1 MKRVL
6 AIDLGASSGRGIV
19 FECDGGKMNYQEVH
33 RFDNNAVKVGD
44 TLRWDV
50 DMLLREITTCIEL
63 STVGGQK
70 IDSIGIDTWGVD
82 YGVVDS
88 KGNIKEMPYHY
99 RDSRTA
105 GCIDKQELLNKR
117 ETFDMAGISLNEF
130 NTSYQLIAQQKSN
143 KVVEGDTILYMPY
156 LLGYMLTGKMA
167 SDATIATTSGIYL
180 DGYNQDFLD
189 KLGLQTSN
197 FAPVQPVG
205 SVLGNLKEEIKSK
218 INLTY
223 DIPVILT
230 CGHDTA
236 CAIMTVMQEGKQPLY
251 VSSGTWSLFGT
262 LSDKPIVNDVTYQEG
277 YTNEI
282 GFGDKICLLK
292 NIMGMWIIQ
301 ECRREW
307 IKKQPISW
315 SQIVEECKKVDEFK
329 GYINV
334 ADNIFSPPFG
344 MDERI
349 VKYVRDTQGV
359 QLTGIGEIARCV
371 YNSLAMEY
379 RYALEGLQTI
389 TGKSYDTLHIIG
401 GGTNN
406 HLLNQMVADCLGVK
420 VIGGCVEATA
430 IGNALGQLYG
440 LGAVKDTSEAYALAQ
455 TTFEPLE
462 FVPSPDREKWD
473 REYSQYLRLKN
484 KSATATK

>member
-50 DMLLREITTCIEL
+50 DMLLREITTCIEF
-63 STVGGQK
+63 STVSGQK

-99 RDSRTA
+99 RDSRTS
-105 GCIDKQELLNKR
+105 GCIDKQEYYTKR

-156 LLGYMLTGKMA
+156 LLGYMLTGKMT

-189 KLGLQTSN
+189 KLGLQASN

-292 NIMGMWIIQ
+292 NIMGMCIIQ

-379 RYALEGLQTI
+379 RYALEGLRTI
-389 TGKSYDTLHIIG
+389 TGKRYDTLHIIG

-440 LGAVKDTSEAYALAQ
+440 LGVVKDTSEAYALAQ

>member
-63 STVGGQK
+63 STASGRT

-82 YGVVDS
+82 YGVIDRE
-88 KGNIKEMPYHY
+88 GNIKEMPYHY
-99 RDSRTA
+99 RDSRTS
-105 GCIDKQELLNKR
+105 GCIDKQELLTKR

-143 KVVEGDTILYMPY
+143 KVEGGDTILYMPY

-167 SDATIATTSGIYL
+167 SDATIATTSGFYL
-180 DGYNQDFLD
+180 DGYNRGFLD
-189 KLGLQTSN
+189 KLGLNDSN
-197 FAPVQPVG
+197 FAPVKPVG
-205 SVLGNLKEEIKSK
+205 SVLGNLKEEIKAK
-218 INLTY
+218 LNLTY

-262 LSDKPIVNDVTYQEG
+262 LSDKPIVNDVTYSQG

-307 IKKQPISW
+307 IKTKAITW
-315 SQIVEECKKVDEFK
+315 TEIVEQCKKVDEFK

-359 QLTGIGEIARCV
+359 QLKGIGEIARCV

-379 RYALEGLQTI
+379 RYALEGLQAI
-389 TGKSYDTLHIIG
+389 TCKSYDTLHIIG

-406 HLLNQMVADCLGVK
+406 HLLNQMVADCLGIK

-440 LGAVKDTSEAYALAQ
+440 LGVVKDTNEAYALAQ
-455 TTFEPLE
+455 TNFEPIE
-462 FVPSPDREKWD
+462 FVPSPNREIWD
-473 REYSQYLRLKN
+473 REYNQYLQLK
-484 KSATATK
+484 K

>member
-50 DMLLREITTCIEL
+50 DMLLEEITTCIEL
-63 STVGGQK
+63 STANGQV

-82 YGVVDS
+82 YGVIDS
-88 KGNIKEMPYHY
+88 GGNIKEMPYHY

-105 GCIDKQELLNKR
+105 GCIDKQELLTKR

-130 NTSYQLIAQQKSN
+130 NTLYQLIAQQKSN

-156 LLGYMLTGKMA
+156 LLGYMLTGKM
-167 SDATIATTSGIYL
+167 SCDATIATTSGFYL

-189 KLGLQTSN
+189 KLGLQADN
-197 FAPVQPVG
+197 FAPVHPVG
-205 SVLGNLKEEIKSK
+205 SVLGNLKEEIKAK
-218 INLTY
+218 LNLTY

-262 LSDKPIVNDVTYQEG
+262 LSDEPIVNDVTYTEG

-307 IKKQPISW
+307 IKEQPITW
-315 SQIVEECKKVDEFK
+315 SQIVEQCKKVDEFK

-349 VKYVRDTQGV
+349 VKYVKDTQGIE
-359 QLTGIGEIARCV
+359 LSGIGEIARCV

-379 RYALEGLQTI
+379 RYALEGLQAI
-389 TGKSYDTLHIIG
+389 TGESYDTLHIIG

-406 HLLNQMVADCLGVK
+406 HLLNQMVADCLGIN

-430 IGNALGQLYG
+430 IGNALGQLFG
-440 LGAVKDTSEAYALAQ
+440 LGVVKDMSEAYALAQ
-455 TTFEPLE
+455 TTFEPIE
-462 FVPSPDREKWD
+462 FVPSPDREKWN
-473 REYSQYLRLKN
+473 RQYSQYLQLK
-484 KSATATK
+484 K